1 MKSPIIPDR
10 IDSIY
15 SNKKHR
21 LHTLLTSST
30 FIKFTRYR
38 FAAIVG
44 SSFILMPL
52 LGHAAA
58 VFFQLVSWNDLQTA
72 LEQPF
77 LPLYVGFMFLWST
90 SYALRLLAPIQ
101 KWKQS
106 NPNSHYATPEIHQ
119 RLKRFTSDYWGFY
132 LCYVLIVPQ
141 IYFWSTTAPASNLEL
156 VLFSKIILLQLVV
169 AILIGLPLYML
180 AMTTLGRLVKF
191 IGISA
196 PLFSIKT
203 NLMLVGGFI
212 PLLTNSILLLYFWN
226 RNGLDAATSLPI
238 FLGLTLISMA
248 ITLLSVISTSRALNP
263 VQEVLYGTGSSSYDE
278 LAKLRPQ
285 STDEIGYLTQTL
297 STLFQNLGDQ
307 RSHMRAIFDTASEG
321 IIVTNQQGL
330 IISFNPAAERLFEL
344 RAGAVIGQPISRI
357 CPNIN
362 LLEMAKPT
370 HAEHQLEVIR
380 PDNSKLT
387 VELRISEMQQSN
399 MQMFTCMVVDI
410 TERKNTEKKL
420 RDAESRYRDLVETAH
435 DLVWSI
441 DAKGHWIY
449 LNQACSLIYGYQP
462 DEMLHRHF
470 TEFSSPEYRER
481 DREAFASLLN
491 NKELLQ
497 YETIHLD
504 RNGTPHQ
511 LSFNAT
517 AMVKDGKVMRIRG
530 TARDISEQ
538 KIYEQQLAYQA
549 EHDSL
554 TGLYN
559 RNYFQQE
566 LERLIARTARS
577 GANSALFYIDLDQF
591 KYVNDTLGH
600 ASGDELLLETTEM
613 LKSHCRDGDLLARFG
628 GDEFTLLLYNI
639 DISDAEPL
647 AEKLRLLFE
656 QYKYNR
662 AANSFNITCSIG
674 ITIID
679 NHSISADEILAQADL
694 SCNLAKSHGRNRI
707 YIYDPEDRDKLGMA
721 EDMGWAAKVREV
733 LDNDR
738 FQIVYQPIVGINNGE
753 IHSYEV
759 LIRMP
764 YADGQTILPGGF
776 MPAAERFGLIHSID
790 RWMVAK
796 TIRTLANF
804 RDEGLKL
811 HFGINL
817 SGRAFEDA
825 TLLPLIK
832 AVLEETGLDPSWLT
846 FEITETAAIANLN
859 AAIRFISAL
868 RDIGCRFALDDF
880 GSGFCSFT
888 YLKHLPVDTLKIDG
902 SFIQGLPN
910 APVDQAMVKSMNEVA
925 HALGKKTIAESVENI
940 ETLDLLKELGVD
952 FAQGHYLG
960 KPSSKLA

>member
-1 MKSPIIPDR
+1 
-10 IDSIY
+10 
-15 SNKKHR
+15 
-21 LHTLLTSST
+21 
-30 FIKFTRYR
+30 
-38 FAAIVG
+38 
-44 SSFILMPL
+44 MPL

-58 VFFQLVSWNDLQTA
+58 VAFHLVNWADLQAA

-77 LPLYVGFMFLWST
+77 LPIYVAFMFIWST
-90 SYALRLLAPIQ
+90 VYAWRLLAPIQ
-101 KWKQS
+101 NWKEQ
-106 NPNSHYATPEIHQ
+106 NPDSHYATPDIHQ
-119 RLKRFTSDYWGFY
+119 RLKRFSRDYWGFY
-132 LCYVLIVPQ
+132 LCFILIVPQ
-141 IYFWSTTAPASNLEL
+141 IYFWSTTSPNNFEFI
-156 VLFSKIILLQLVV
+156 LFSKIILLQLVV

-180 AMTTLGRLVKF
+180 AMTTLGRLIKY

-196 PLFSIKT
+196 PLLSIKT

-212 PLLTNSILLLYFWN
+212 PLLTNSILMLYFWN
-226 RNGLDAATSLPI
+226 LNGVEAISSLPV
-238 FLGLTLISMA
+238 FFGLTLISLA
-248 ITLLSVISTSRALNP
+248 ITLLSVISASRALSP
-263 VQEVLYGTGSSSYDE
+263 VQKVLFGQGASSYDE
-278 LAKLRPQ
+278 LSKLRPQ

-297 STLFQNLGDQ
+297 STLFKNLGDQ
-307 RSHMRAIFDTASEG
+307 RSHMRAIFDTSSEG

-344 RAGAVIGQPISRI
+344 RAGTVIGQPISRL

-362 LLEMAKPT
+362 LAEMAKQT
-370 HAEHQLEVIR
+370 HTEHQLDITR
-380 PDNSKLT
+380 GDNSTLIL
-387 VELRISEMQQSN
+387 ELRVSQMQQSN
-399 MQMFTCMVVDI
+399 MQMYTCMVVDI
-410 TERKNTEKKL
+410 SERKSTERKL

-449 LNQACSLIYGYQP
+449 LNQASSLIYGYP
-462 DEMLHRHF
+462 PEEMLHRHF

-481 DREAFASLLN
+481 DREAFTNLLN
-491 NKELLQ
+491 NQELVQ
-497 YETIHLD
+497 YETVHID
-504 RNGTPHQ
+504 RNGNARQ
-511 LSFNAT
+511 LSFNAS
-517 AMVKDGKVMRIRG
+517 ALVKDGNVTRIRG
-530 TARDISEQ
+530 TARDITDQ
-538 KIYEQQLAYQA
+538 KIYERQLAYQA

-600 ASGDELLLETTEM
+600 ASGDELLLETTAM
-613 LKSHCRDGDLLARFG
+613 LKSHCREGDLLARFG

-639 DISDAEPL
+639 DLKKAKPI

-656 QYKYNR
+656 QYKYNS
-662 AANSFNITCSIG
+662 AANSFNVTCSIG
-674 ITIID
+674 ITVID
-679 NHSISADEILAQADL
+679 NHSESADEILAQADL
-694 SCNLAKSHGRNRI
+694 ACNLAKSHGRNRI
-707 YIYDPEDRDKLGMA
+707 YVYDPEDRDKLGMA

-738 FQIVYQPIVGINNGE
+738 FQIVYQPIVGINDGK

-764 YADGQTILPGGF
+764 YDDGQTILPGGF
-776 MPAAERFGLIHSID
+776 MPAAERFGLVHSID

-796 TIRTLANF
+796 TIRTLAGL
-804 RDEGLKL
+804 RDDGHNL

-832 AVLEETGLDPSWLT
+832 AVLDETGLDPSWLT

-859 AAIRFISAL
+859 AAIRFINAL

-902 SFIQGLPN
+902 SFIQSLPT
-910 APVDQAMVKSMNEVA
+910 APVDQAMVKSMNQVA

-940 ETLDLLKELGVD
+940 ETLDLLKDLGVD

-960 KPSSKLA
+960 KPSSNIA

>member
-1 MKSPIIPDR
+1 
-10 IDSIY
+10 
-15 SNKKHR
+15 
-21 LHTLLTSST
+21 
-30 FIKFTRYR
+30 
-38 FAAIVG
+38 
-44 SSFILMPL
+44 MPL

-58 VFFQLVSWNDLQTA
+58 VAFHLVTWNDLQAA

-77 LPLYVGFMFLWST
+77 LPLYVGFMFLWS
-90 SYALRLLAPIQ
+90 SIYALRLLEPVQ
-101 KWKQS
+101 KWKQT
-106 NPNSHYATPEIHQ
+106 NPDSHYASPDIHQ
-119 RLKRFTSDYWGFY
+119 RLKRFSSDYWGFY

-141 IYFWSTTAPASNLEL
+141 IYFWSTATPNEFEL
-156 VLFSKIILLQLVV
+156 VLFSQIILLQLVV
-169 AILIGLPLYML
+169 AILVGLPLYML

-212 PLLTNSILLLYFWN
+212 PLLTNSILMLYFWN
-226 RNGLDAATSLPI
+226 RNGVDAIDSLPV
-238 FLGLTLISMA
+238 FLGLTIISIA
-248 ITLLSVISTSRALNP
+248 ITLLSVISASRALRP
-263 VQEVLYGTGSSSYDE
+263 AQEVLYGNGSSSYDE

-307 RSHMRAIFDTASEG
+307 RSHMRAIFETASEG

-330 IISFNPAAERLFEL
+330 IISFNPAAEHLFEL
-344 RAGAVIGQPISRI
+344 RAGTVIGQPISRL

-362 LLEMAKPT
+362 LPEMAKTPNT
-370 HAEHQLEVIR
+370 EHQLEIVR
-380 PDNSKLT
+380 HNNSKLFI
-387 VELRISEMQQSN
+387 ELRVNEMQQSN
-399 MQMFTCMVVDI
+399 MKMFTCMVADI
-410 TERKNTEKKL
+410 SERKNTEKKL
-420 RDAESRYRDLVETAH
+420 LDAESRYRDLVETAH

-449 LNQACSLIYGYQP
+449 LNQACSLIYGYTP
-462 DEMLHRHF
+462 EEMLHRHF

-481 DREAFASLLN
+481 DREALTNLLN
-491 NKELLQ
+491 NQELVQ
-497 YETIHLD
+497 YETVHID
-504 RNGTPHQ
+504 RNGTARQ

-517 AMVKDGKVMRIRG
+517 ALIKDGKITRIRG

-613 LKSHCRDGDLLARFG
+613 LQSHCRDGDLLARFG

-639 DISDAEPL
+639 NIENAKPI

-679 NHSISADEILAQADL
+679 NNAKSADEILSQADL
-694 SCNLAKSHGRNRI
+694 ACNLAKSHGRNRI
-707 YIYDPEDRDKLGMA
+707 YIYNPEDRDKLGMA
-721 EDMGWAAKVREV
+721 EDMGWATKVREV

-738 FQIVYQPIVGINNGE
+738 FQIVYQPIVGINDGK

-764 YADGQTILPGGF
+764 YDDGQTILPGGF
-776 MPAAERFGLIHSID
+776 MPAAERFGLVHSID

-796 TIRTLANF
+796 TIRTLAEL
-804 RDEGLKL
+804 RDNGHTL
-811 HFGINL
+811 HFAINL

-832 AVLEETGLDPSWLT
+832 AVLEETGLNPSWLT

-859 AAIRFISAL
+859 AAIRFINDL

-902 SFIQGLPN
+902 SFVQSLPN
-910 APVDQAMVKSMNEVA
+910 APVDQAMVKSMNQVA

-940 ETLDLLKELGVD
+940 ETLELLKELGVD

-960 KPSSKLA
+960 KPSSKIA

>member
-1 MKSPIIPDR
+1 
-10 IDSIY
+10 
-15 SNKKHR
+15 
-21 LHTLLTSST
+21 
-30 FIKFTRYR
+30 
-38 FAAIVG
+38 
-44 SSFILMPL
+44 MPL

-58 VFFQLVSWNDLQTA
+58 VAFHLVSWQDLLAA

-77 LPLYVGFMFLWST
+77 LPLFVGFMFLWST

-101 KWKQS
+101 KWKQD
-106 NPNSHYATPEIHQ
+106 NPDSHYATPEIHR
-119 RLKRFTSDYWGFY
+119 RLKSFTSDYWGFY

-141 IYFWSTTAPASNLEL
+141 IYFWSTTETHNFEFI
-156 VLFSKIILLQLVV
+156 LFSKIILLQLVV

-180 AMTTLGRLVKF
+180 AMTTLGRLIKF

-226 RNGLDAATSLPI
+226 RSGVDAIDSLPV
-238 FLGLTLISMA
+238 FFGLTLISVA
-248 ITLLSVISTSRALNP
+248 ITLLSVISTSRALRP
-263 VQEVLYGTGSSSYDE
+263 AQTVLYGNGASSYDA

-297 STLFQNLGDQ
+297 SILFQNLGDQ

-344 RAGAVIGQPISRI
+344 RAGTVIGQPISRL

-362 LLEMAKPT
+362 LSDMART
-370 HAEHQLEVIR
+370 AGTEHQLEIVR
-380 PDNSKLT
+380 GRDNSKLII
-387 VELRISEMQQSN
+387 ELRVSEMQQSN

-410 TERKNTEKKL
+410 SERKSTERKL
-420 RDAESRYRDLVETAH
+420 LDAESRYRDLVETAH

-441 DAKGHWIY
+441 DANGHWIY
-449 LNQACSLIYGYQP
+449 LNQASSLIYGYQP
-462 DEMLHRHF
+462 EEMLHRHF
-470 TEFSSPEYRER
+470 SEFSSPEYRER
-481 DREAFASLLN
+481 DHEAFANLLN
-491 NKELLQ
+491 NKELVQ
-497 YETIHLD
+497 YETVHID
-504 RNGTPHQ
+504 RNGTPRQ

-517 AMVKDGKVMRIRG
+517 ALIKDGKVTRIRG

-538 KIYEQQLAYQA
+538 KVYEQQLAYQA

-554 TGLYN
+554 TSLYN

-613 LKSHCRDGDLLARFG
+613 LKSHCREGDLLARFG

-639 DISDAEPL
+639 DIIGAKPI

-679 NHSISADEILAQADL
+679 NHSKSADEILAQADL
-694 SCNLAKSHGRNRI
+694 ACNLAKSHGRNRI
-707 YIYDPEDRDKLGMA
+707 YVYDPEDRDKLGMA

-738 FQIVYQPIVGINNGE
+738 FQIVYQPIVSINDGKV
-753 IHSYEV
+753 HSYEV

-764 YADGQTILPGGF
+764 YDDGQTILPGGF
-776 MPAAERFGLIHSID
+776 MPAAERFGLVHSID

-796 TIRTLANF
+796 TIRTLAGL
-804 RDEGLKL
+804 RDEGHTL

-832 AVLEETGLDPSWLT
+832 AVLDETGLDPSWLT

-859 AAIRFISAL
+859 AAVRFITAL

-902 SFIQGLPN
+902 SFVQSLPS
-910 APVDQAMVKSMNEVA
+910 APVDQAMVKSMNQVA
-925 HALGKKTIAESVENI
+925 HALGKKTIAESVENV
-940 ETLDLLKELGVD
+940 ETFELLKELGVD

-960 KPSSKLA
+960 KPSSKIA